1 MEVHMS
7 VSTESA
13 LPLSPGERA
22 PNFSL
27 PAVDGQGTVSLEDY
41 RGKSPV
47 FLALFVGLW
56 CPFCRR
62 SIAQMAAT
70 EPALK
75 EAGIEA
81 LAVVATEPEN
91 ARLYFKYRPTRL
103 RMAADPGMST
113 HRAFGVPKPAA
124 TPELMAELE
133 KVRIN
138 PDGLF
143 PQPLPVMEAAQAL
156 GKRDGYP
163 GTATD
168 QADMEKQWPQLKGQF
183 LIDRDSVIRWANIEC
198 QAEGL
203 PGLGKFPSG
212 AEILNAARTV
222 VG

>member
-7 VSTESA
+7 VSTASP
-13 LPLSPGERA
+13 PLSPGEKA
-22 PNFSL
+22 PVFSL
-27 PAVDGQGTVSLEDY
+27 PAVDGQGTISLDDY

-75 EAGIEA
+75 EAGVA
-81 LAVVATEPEN
+81 SLGVVATVPEN

-103 RMAADPGMST
+103 RLAADPDMST
-113 HRAFGVPKPAA
+113 HRAFGVPKPAV
-124 TPELMAELE
+124 TPELMAEFG

-143 PQPLPVMEAAQAL
+143 AEPLPIEEAAATV
-156 GKRDGYP
+156 GKMDGYP
-163 GTATD
+163 GTPAD

-183 LIDRDSVIRWANIEC
+183 LIDRDSIIRWSNIEC
-198 QAEGL
+198 AAEGL
-203 PGLGKFPSG
+203 PGIGKFPSG
-212 AEILNAARTV
+212 AEILNAVRAV
-222 VG
+222 VD